1 MPNWQALSKE
11 KHLKSGWVPP
21 NGYPQVKKESAAP
34 ILAAEL
40 GEALP
45 YYPLVFIADNKGEFR
60 LNVLLS
66 LESGSNLF
74 VNMANQWMV
83 PYVPAAYRSYPFQ
96 MMENGK
102 GGQVL
107 AVDVDSQFFQVE
119 AVSSDRRILTDEGEP
134 QESTKPLIT
143 FMQQR
148 YAQQKQTDALVKQIA
163 DLELIESWSIDVR
176 FGPGEEDVRKLLGL
190 SRINELKLKEL
201 EPSQLSELAKT
212 GALGLVYAQ
221 LLSMARIKDLQARYL
236 QFKKQTQK
244 TEVEK
249 IDLDKMF
256 DGDSGSDVFS
266 F

>member
-1 MPNWQALSKE
+1 MPKWQALSKE
-11 KHLKSGWVPP
+11 KHLKSGWLAP

-45 YYPLVFIADNKGEFR
+45 YYPLVFIADNKGGFR

-66 LESGSNLF
+66 LESDSNLF
-74 VNMANQWMV
+74 LNMANQWMV
-83 PYVPAAYRSYPFQ
+83 PYVPAAFRSYPFN
-96 MMENGK
+96 MMDNGQ

-107 AVDVDSQFFQVE
+107 AVDVDSQFFQLE
-119 AVSSDRRILTDEGEP
+119 ASSQERRILTDAGEP
-134 QESTKPLIT
+134 EENMKPLIT

-148 YAQQKQTDALVKQIA
+148 LLQQKQTDALVKQIA
-163 DLELIESWSIDVR
+163 DVGLIEPWSIDVR

-190 SRINELKLKEL
+190 SRINEQKLKEL
-201 EPSQLSELAKT
+201 DPANLSELAKT
-212 GALGLVYAQ
+212 GALGLIYAQ

-236 QFKKQTQK
+236 QYKRQTQK
-244 TEVEK
+244 AEVEK
-249 IDLDKMF
+249 VDLDKMF
-256 DGDSGSDVFS
+256 DGDSGADVFS